1 MDRADTPRNGADGI
15 VRVKLPGVG
24 LRRGGVMGAGRGRR
38 RDRAV
43 IVLSGALI
51 LGMAVALMAPSGMAQ
66 GNPALQDVQ
75 GANSGANNLEAE
87 VQGAIAR
94 SLTPTLNL
102 FYGLMAASVALPVV
116 ALAWL
121 TLGQRVGQK
130 GSGRSRLDRGAIA
143 QEVRRE
149 LRQEFQ
155 SALQQEL
162 QRVKT
167 DLDRQNQA
175 LLERVYQDLDRLR
188 DQLEQAPN
196 VPMAAAIAPPQ
207 PPEAIAGAD
216 AELWY
221 VRGNNLCELQRYDDA
236 LIAFEKALEA
246 RPDFYAAWANRAY
259 VLDRMGR
266 YREAIAAIDRALR
279 LKPDYGGLWYNRGTI
294 LGKLQRH
301 ADAIAAF
308 NRALRLKPNFV
319 EAWNNR
325 GTSLGKLQR
334 YDEAIAAFDRALQ
347 LDPDF
352 AGPHYGKACCYA
364 AQQKGELA
372 IEHLHRA
379 VQLDPATYRDLAR
392 SEPDFDALRHSDL
405 FTWLLSDEG

>member
-1 MDRADTPRNGADGI
+1 
-15 VRVKLPGVG
+15 
-24 LRRGGVMGAGRGRR
+24 MG
-38 RDRAV
+38 
-43 IVLSGALI
+43 GALL
-51 LGMAVALMAPSGMAQ
+51 LGLGLVLGSPSALAQ
-66 GNPALQDVQ
+66 ENSTVQ
-75 GANSGANNLEAE
+75 GTQATATLEAE
-87 VQGAIAR
+87 IQGAIAR
-94 SLTPTLNL
+94 SLTPSLHL

-116 ALAWL
+116 ALAWW
-121 TLGQRVGQK
+121 TLGKKGGQAA
-130 GSGRSRLDRGAIA
+130 RSREQSA
-143 QEVRRE
+143 QDQSATLQTLRRE
-149 LRQEFQ
+149 LQQEFQ
-155 SALQQEL
+155 QTLQRELQQ
-162 QRVKT
+162 VKT
-167 DLDRQNQA
+167 DLQHQNQA
-175 LLERVYQDLDRLR
+175 LLDQMHQELDRLR
-188 DQLEQAPN
+188 GPINQGAN
-196 VPMAAAIAPPQ
+196 GAMVPAIAASPPNTNSA
-207 PPEAIAGAD
+207 EAD

-221 VRGNNLCELQRYDDA
+221 VRGNNLCELGRYDDA

-294 LGKLQRH
+294 LGKMQRH

-308 NRALRLKPNFV
+308 NRALRLKPHFI

-364 AQQKGELA
+364 AQDNKELA

>member
-1 MDRADTPRNGADGI
+1 MILALA
-15 VRVKLPGVG
+15 VG
-24 LRRGGVMGAGRGRR
+24 
-38 RDRAV
+38 
-43 IVLSGALI
+43 S
-51 LGMAVALMAPSGMAQ
+51 PSAMAQ
-66 GNPALQDVQ
+66 GNSALQDTP
-75 GANSGANNLEAE
+75 GTANLEAE
-87 VQGAIAR
+87 IQGAIAR
-94 SLTPTLNL
+94 SLTPSLHL

-116 ALAWL
+116 ALAWW
-121 TLGQRVGQK
+121 TLGQK
-130 GSGRSRLDRGAIA
+130 GGSAGRSRDQSATIQTL
-143 QEVRRE
+143 RRE
-149 LRQEFQ
+149 LQQEFQ
-155 SALQQEL
+155 QTLQRELQQ
-162 QRVKT
+162 VKT
-167 DLDRQNQA
+167 DLQRQNQA
-175 LLERVYQDLDRLR
+175 LLEQVNQELDHLRDRL
-188 DQLEQAPN
+188 DQAPR
-196 VPMAAAIAPPQ
+196 AALDPAIAASQ
-207 PPEAIAGAD
+207 PPETSAGAD

-405 FTWLLSDEG
+405 FTWLLSDDG

>member
-1 MDRADTPRNGADGI
+1 MDRANTPRNGADGI
-15 VRVKLPGVG
+15 VRGKLLGV
-24 LRRGGVMGAGRGRR
+24 GRR

-43 IVLSGALI
+43 MVLGGALI
-51 LGMAVALMAPSGMAQ
+51 LGLAVGSPSALAQ
-66 GNPALQDVQ
+66 ESPALQDAQ
-75 GANSGANNLEAE
+75 ETTTLETE
-87 VQGAIAR
+87 IQGAIAR
-94 SLTPTLNL
+94 SLTPSLQL

-116 ALAWL
+116 ALAWW
-121 TLGQRVGQK
+121 TLGKK
-130 GSGRSRLDRGAIA
+130 GGSAGRSRDQSEML
-143 QEVRRE
+143 QTLRRE
-149 LRQEFQ
+149 LQQEFQ
-155 SALQQEL
+155 QTL
-162 QRVKT
+162 QRELEQVKT
-167 DLDRQNQA
+167 DLQRQNQA
-175 LLERVYQDLDRLR
+175 VLDQMNQELDRLR
-188 DQLEQAPN
+188 DRLDQAPN
-196 VPMAAAIAPPQ
+196 AVLETAIAASPPDSTS
-207 PPEAIAGAD
+207 AGAE

-221 VRGNNLCELQRYDDA
+221 VRGNNLCELGRYDDA

-294 LGKLQRH
+294 LGKMQRH

-364 AQQKGELA
+364 AQNNQELA

-392 SEPDFDALRHSDL
+392 SEPDFDALRHRDL